1 MAIKEEQLTSVDGY
15 ELDLLI
21 SEATSPKA
29 VIQMV
34 HGMEEHKERYVPFM
48 EYLSK
53 NGYTCVI
60 SDLRG
65 HGKNAPILS
74 HISNKRGDKLLIQDQ
89 IKINS
94 YIKSNYKG
102 LPIYLFGHS
111 MGTIISRVL
120 IQEEGKRF
128 AKVALSGYVNP
139 NPIAPIGLGLVKCL
153 TFFKGAKA
161 KSKLMDNMTTGSFN
175 KGLENPRTKLDWLS
189 YNTTNVDTYIE
200 DPLCGV
206 PFTLGSYYSL
216 MKLLVRMGKYKA
228 YKAENKD
235 CPIYLISGQ
244 DDPCTGLDKGR
255 ENSKALLV
263 KAGYNNIEVKTL
275 ENMRHEILNEDKKE
289 EVYASLLEFFNK

>member
-21 SEATSPKA
+21 SEAKSPKA

-139 NPIAPIGLGLVKCL
+139 NPIAPIGVGLVKCL
-153 TFFKGAKA
+153 TIFKGPKA

-175 KGLENPRTKLDWLS
+175 N
-189 YNTTNVDTYIE
+189 
-200 DPLCGV
+200 PLCGV
-206 PFTLGSYYSL
+206 PFTLGSYYTL
-216 MKLLVRMGKYKA
+216 MKLLARMGKYKA

-255 ENSKALLV
+255 EDSKALLV